1 MSLQMSVRVYLAED
15 RLTAHLMG
23 EIDHHSAKE
32 IREEIDEM
40 AERSHPELMVLDFG
54 DVTFMDSSG
63 IGLVMGRYSLM
74 KELGGEL
81 RIENLPG
88 HIKKVM
94 KLAGLDRLANMETGG
109 VKG

>member
-1 MSLQMSVRVYLAED
+1 MPVRVYLSED
-15 RLTAHLMG
+15 ILTAHLVG
-23 EIDHHSAKE
+23 EIDHHGARS
-32 IREEIDEM
+32 IRAEIDEA
-40 AERSHPELMVLDFG
+40 AERAHPARMVLDFG

-74 KELGGEL
+74 QELGGEL

-94 KLAGLDRLANMETGG
+94 KLAGLDRLANMAG
-109 VKG
+109 